1 MKLKVKLSLGLS
13 FLFVVILVFGSLGL
27 FYINRLSNDADKI
40 LTNNHESLV
49 YCNNMLK
56 ALEDVPVSKDA
67 AKIFE
72 TNLQKQE
79 KNITEPGEKEATL
92 ELRKNYGELLVNP
105 FDSSNYPQLRQSLQV
120 INDLNQ
126 DAILYKN
133 KIAQDTAETARLW
146 LTIIFTIL
154 IIVTLTFIY
163 NFPSVIASPVTKLAE
178 GIKEIANKNYKKR
191 I

>member
-72 TNLQKQE
+72 TN
-79 KNITEPGEKEATL
+79 
-92 ELRKNYGELLVNP
+92 
-105 FDSSNYPQLRQSLQV
+105 
-120 INDLNQ
+120 
-126 DAILYKN
+126 
-133 KIAQDTAETARLW
+133 
-146 LTIIFTIL
+146 
-154 IIVTLTFIY
+154 
-163 NFPSVIASPVTKLAE
+163 
-178 GIKEIANKNYKKR
+178 
-191 I
+191 